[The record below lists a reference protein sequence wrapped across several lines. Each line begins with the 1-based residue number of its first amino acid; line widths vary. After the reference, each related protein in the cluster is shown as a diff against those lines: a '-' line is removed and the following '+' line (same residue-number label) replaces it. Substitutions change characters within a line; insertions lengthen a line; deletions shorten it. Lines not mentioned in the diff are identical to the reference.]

1 MRNRGASPDGEPNV
15 SSNDGAEEMTLSGE
29 PVAGR
34 YKKCGELSDAE
45 FLAVHGK
52 TRAQIAEEKRL
63 VEAQGMEIN
72 YLVPPRSTKLSD
84 VIAVFIAHM
93 LPFTLAPFIL
103 TIIVV
108 YISYMLLGWLG
119 PLISFLVLFYLTV
132 CRMHYD
138 PNTRRKYQELY
149 LKMARNMVS
158 VRMVTPRN
166 PVLNTLPSLLPSLLI
181 LTLLRPQELYL
192 KMARYMVSVR
202 MVTPR
207 DPIPD
212 GPYIFA
218 FHPHGRM
225 FYSTSLIIQ
234 SHELWRKHFC
244 PKAGAFFV
252 VPIVR
257 NILNNPS
264 LQPSHKPS
272 ITYASHLL
280 PPPPG
285 DFFGSA
291 AGAFFV
297 VPIVRN
303 ILNNL
308 GLVSVDKPAIVR
320 TLRNKNHL
328 ASNPLNVLG
337 LVFVDKHAIVR
348 TLRNKNHVS
357 ARMREKHGCGEREH
371 GNVATE
377 HGSGAKESGSQ
388 VTEYGSGE
396 KGHGSGQKGRVTITI
411 GGVKEICLGTSP
423 DYDTLYLMK
432 RKGFIKVAMDEKVG
446 IVPIYNFNEN
456 QIFRPEPHWFL
467 AFWEWVNNY
476 VGLGVP
482 GMRGYLQMPMPFRKE
497 LLFVV
502 GKPLF
507 AKDGEAVDE
516 FHARYMDA
524 LKQLFDTY
532 VPIPFRLLFVVGK
545 PLFAKEGE
553 TVDDFHARYVEALKQ
568 LFDTYVP
575 ISPHPS
581 HKLVIT

>member
-34 YKKCGELSDAE
+34 YKKGGELSDAE

-149 LKMARNMVS
+149 LKMAR
-158 VRMVTPRN
+158 
-166 PVLNTLPSLLPSLLI
+166 
-181 LTLLRPQELYL
+181 
-192 KMARYMVSVR
+192 YMVSVR

-257 NILNNPS
+257 NILNNHS
-264 LQPSHKPS
+264 LLPSHKPS

-320 TLRNKNHL
+320 TLRNKNH
-328 ASNPLNVLG
+328 
-337 LVFVDKHAIVR
+337 
-348 TLRNKNHVS
+348 
-357 ARMREKHGCGEREH
+357 
-371 GNVATE
+371 
-377 HGSGAKESGSQ
+377 
-388 VTEYGSGE
+388 
-396 KGHGSGQKGRVTITI
+396 VTITI

-467 AFWEWVNNY
+467 AFWESVNNY

-507 AKDGEAVDE
+507 TKDGEAVDE

-532 VPIPFRLLFVVGK
+532 LLFVVGK

>member
-1 MRNRGASPDGEPNV
+1 MRNRAGPDGEPQV
-15 SSNDGAEEMTLSGE
+15 SSNDDAEEMTLSGE

-34 YKKCGELSDAE
+34 YKKGGELSDAE

-52 TRAQIAEEKRL
+52 TRAQIAEEKRF
-63 VEAQGMEIN
+63 VESQGMEIN
-72 YLVPPRSTKLSD
+72 YLVPPRSTKLLD

-138 PNTRRKYQELY
+138 PKTRRMY
-149 LKMARNMVS
+149 
-158 VRMVTPRN
+158 
-166 PVLNTLPSLLPSLLI
+166 
-181 LTLLRPQELYL
+181 QELYL

-234 SHELWRKHFC
+234 SHDLWRKHFC
-244 PKAGAFFV
+244 PK
-252 VPIVR
+252 
-257 NILNNPS
+257 
-264 LQPSHKPS
+264 
-272 ITYASHLL
+272 
-280 PPPPG
+280 G

-308 GLVSVDKPAIVR
+308 GVVSVDKPAIVR
-320 TLRNKNHL
+320 TLRNKNH
-328 ASNPLNVLG
+328 
-337 LVFVDKHAIVR
+337 
-348 TLRNKNHVS
+348 
-357 ARMREKHGCGEREH
+357 
-371 GNVATE
+371 
-377 HGSGAKESGSQ
+377 
-388 VTEYGSGE
+388 
-396 KGHGSGQKGRVTITI
+396 VTITI
-411 GGVKEICLGTSP
+411 GGVKEICLGTNP

-432 RKGFIKVAMDEKVG
+432 RKGFIKVAMDEKAG

-476 VGLGVP
+476 IGLGVP

-507 AKDGEAVDE
+507 AK
-516 FHARYMDA
+516 
-524 LKQLFDTY
+524 
-532 VPIPFRLLFVVGK
+532 
-545 PLFAKEGE
+545 EGE
-553 TVDDFHARYVEALKQ
+553 TVDEFHARYVEALKQ
-568 LFDTYVP
+568 LFDTFVT

>member
-34 YKKCGELSDAE
+34 YKKGGELSDAE

-149 LKMARNMVS
+149 LKMAR
-158 VRMVTPRN
+158 
-166 PVLNTLPSLLPSLLI
+166 
-181 LTLLRPQELYL
+181 
-192 KMARYMVSVR
+192 YMVSVR

-244 PKAGAFFV
+244 PKAAGAFFV

-257 NILNNPS
+257 NILNNHS
-264 LQPSHKPS
+264 LLPSHKPS

-467 AFWEWVNNY
+467 AFWESVNNY

-507 AKDGEAVDE
+507 TKDGEAVDE

-532 VPIPFRLLFVVGK
+532 LLFVVGK